1 MAINSFAD
9 WLNDVMAERDIRPAD
24 LARLANIN
32 KGILSRILSNER
44 RPAPETLESIAR
56 ALKLPPEEVFRR
68 AGLLPPKKD
77 NPWFPR
83 FETLIEEL
91 SEEDIEDLY
100 AIALTKLERQ
110 AAKKR
115 RLKTI

>member
-1 MAINSFAD
+1 MSEFSD
-9 WLNDVMAERDIRPAD
+9 WLDTELSKRNWTRAD
-24 LARLANIN
+24 LAKAA
-32 KGILSRILSNER
+32 GISQSSLSLIYSGNRKPGNDLC
-44 RPAPETLESIAR
+44 ESIAR

-68 AGLLPPKKD
+68 AGLLPPKRD

-83 FETLIEEL
+83 FETIIEEL

-100 AIALTKLERQ
+100 AIALAKLERQ

-115 RLKTI
+115 RLKTT